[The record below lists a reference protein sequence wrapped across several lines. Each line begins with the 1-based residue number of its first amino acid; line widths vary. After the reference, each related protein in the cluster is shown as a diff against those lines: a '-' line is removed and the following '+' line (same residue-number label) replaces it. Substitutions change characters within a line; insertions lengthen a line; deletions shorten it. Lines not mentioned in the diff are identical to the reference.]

1 MRTVIR
7 AGVLIVGAMAA
18 GVGGWTAYFPR
29 SFYEDVPTVDWTP
42 PYSEH
47 LFRDFGGA
55 SLGLALVLIA
65 AAVWLER
72 RIVILALAAYLLWS
86 GPHLVF
92 HAGHLHEDSA
102 WSVPLMVGL
111 VLMVLV
117 PLLLI
122 IAAAKALPDPA
133 TPTPRDPAAPSPRD
147 PAAPI
152 PPDKVT

>member
-1 MRTVIR
+1 MRTLIR
-7 AGVLIVGAMAA
+7 VGVLAVGVMAA
-18 GVGGWTAYFPR
+18 VVGGWTAYFPR

-72 RIVILALAAYLLWS
+72 RIVVLALAAYLLWS
-86 GPHLVF
+86 GPHLIF
-92 HAGHLHEDSA
+92 HAGHLHEDSPLSTA
-102 WSVPLMVGL
+102 LMVALALL
-111 VLMVLV
+111 VLM

-122 IAAAKALPDPA
+122 IAAAKTLPDSTAQARVVGDRPA
-133 TPTPRDPAAPSPRD
+133 GGRRFRMFRE
-147 PAAPI
+147 
-152 PPDKVT
+152 